1 MLRVGVEEERVL
13 VARDGTPRSVVA
25 AVLQY
30 STSLKPESSPG
41 ERPSSGSLM
50 MEVKQE
56 RVETSTQPR
65 THLDAPADVIRGARA
80 DASARQVG
88 ARIATTR
95 CSN

>member
-1 MLRVGVEEERVL
+1 
-13 VARDGTPRSVVA
+13 
-25 AVLQY
+25 
-30 STSLKPESSPG
+30 
-41 ERPSSGSLM
+41 M
-50 MEVKQE
+50 MEFKQE

-95 CSN
+95 CSK